1 MQVTGYHISQVSVPL
16 SKPLITAIHKTEA
29 VGCVLLS
36 IETDAGLTGEG
47 YVFALNQQRLPAFSA
62 MIDSLMPL
70 VVGQSP
76 LYIEK
81 HWQAMW
87 RDVNPAG
94 LKGVTVSAMSAI
106 DTALWD
112 IVGKRA
118 GLPLYQLF
126 GACRDEVKT
135 YASSGLWLSQS
146 VDELIAEAH
155 GFVAQGFHAVK
166 LRLGKDDIKEDVAR
180 VKALRESLGDS
191 VEILTDANQ
200 SLSPR
205 KAISLA
211 RKIAD
216 YDITWLEEP
225 VAANDFAGH
234 RRVLDAIDIPLASG
248 ETEYTS
254 FGMKEMLEQ
263 RTVDVLMPDL
273 QRIGGLSE
281 MRKSAAIAA
290 SYHTPISTHIFT
302 EQSLSIAGS
311 APNCISV
318 EHVDWFAPLFK
329 EKIVIKN
336 GNIPM
341 PQTPGL
347 GFSFDWDT
355 VKQLRLSP

>member
-1 MQVTGYHISQVSVPL
+1 MKVTGYQLTQVSIPL
-16 SKPLITAIHKTEA
+16 SKPLITAIHRTET

-47 YVFALNQQRLPAFSA
+47 YVFALNQQRLAAFTA

-70 VVGQSP
+70 IKGQNP
-76 LYIEK
+76 LYVEK

-87 RDVNPAG
+87 LDINPAG

-126 GACRDEVKT
+126 GASRDEVKT
-135 YASSGLWLSQS
+135 YASSGLWLSAS

-155 GFVAQGFHAVK
+155 DFVAQGFRAVK
-166 LRLGKDDIKEDVAR
+166 LRLGKPDMREDVSR

-200 SLSPR
+200 SLTPR
-205 KAISLA
+205 TAINLA

-234 RRVLDAIDIPLASG
+234 RRVLEAIDIPLASG

-254 FGMKEMLEQ
+254 FGMKDMLEQ

-281 MRKSAAIAA
+281 MRKTVAIAA
-290 SYHTPISTHIFT
+290 TYHTPISTHIFT

-311 APNCISV
+311 AANCISV
-318 EHVDWFAPLFK
+318 EHVDWFAPLFN
-329 EKIVIKN
+329 EKITVCEGLIS
-336 GNIPM
+336 M

-347 GFSFDWDT
+347 GFSFDWDYID
-355 VKQLRLSP
+355 QHRL